1 MEKNKLLTVVVSILI
16 GLLGYFGQL
25 QYSKLSE
32 IEKSLLE
39 RVPDEYMEHAHH
51 WLILHGRYVCTARN
65 PKCESCIISDIC
77 LRNS

>member
-39 RVPDEYMEHAHH
+39 LKIEVVKMQTTMIDREAVIQIVHDELAK
-51 WLILHGRYVCTARN
+51 HGIN
-65 PKCESCIISDIC
+65 
-77 LRNS
+77 

>member
-39 RVPDEYMEHAHH
+39 LKIEVVKMQTTMIDREAVIQIVNDELAK
-51 WLILHGRYVCTARN
+51 HGI
-65 PKCESCIISDIC
+65 K
-77 LRNS
+77 

>member
-39 RVPDEYMEHAHH
+39 LKIEVVKMQTSMIDRDAVIQIINDELAK
-51 WLILHGRYVCTARN
+51 HGI
-65 PKCESCIISDIC
+65 K
-77 LRNS
+77 

>member
-16 GLLGYFGQL
+16 ALLGYFGQL

-39 RVPDEYMEHAHH
+39 LKIEVVKMQTSMIDRDAVIQIINDELAKRG
-51 WLILHGRYVCTARN
+51 I
-65 PKCESCIISDIC
+65 K
-77 LRNS
+77 

>member
-39 RVPDEYMEHAHH
+39 LKIEVVKMQTSMIDRDVVIQIVNDE
-51 WLILHGRYVCTARN
+51 LLKHGI
-65 PKCESCIISDIC
+65 K
-77 LRNS
+77 

>member
-16 GLLGYFGQL
+16 ALLGYFGQL

-39 RVPDEYMEHAHH
+39 LKIEVVKMQTTMIDRDMVIQIVHDELEK
-51 WLILHGRYVCTARN
+51 HGI
-65 PKCESCIISDIC
+65 K
-77 LRNS
+77 

>member
-16 GLLGYFGQL
+16 ALLGYFGQL

-39 RVPDEYMEHAHH
+39 LKIEVVKMQTSMIDRDVVIQIINDE
-51 WLILHGRYVCTARN
+51 LLKRGI
-65 PKCESCIISDIC
+65 K
-77 LRNS
+77 

>member
-39 RVPDEYMEHAHH
+39 LKIEVVKMQTTMIDRDMVIQIVHDELEK
-51 WLILHGRYVCTARN
+51 HGI
-65 PKCESCIISDIC
+65 K
-77 LRNS
+77 

>member
-39 RVPDEYMEHAHH
+39 LKIEVVKMQTSMIDRDTVIQIVNDELAK
-51 WLILHGRYVCTARN
+51 HGI
-65 PKCESCIISDIC
+65 K
-77 LRNS
+77 

>member
-1 MEKNKLLTVVVSILI
+1 MEKNKLLTIVVSILI

-39 RVPDEYMEHAHH
+39 LKIEVVKMQTTMIDREAVIQIVHDELAK
-51 WLILHGRYVCTARN
+51 HGI
-65 PKCESCIISDIC
+65 K
-77 LRNS
+77 

>member
-39 RVPDEYMEHAHH
+39 LKIEVVKMQTTMIDREAVIQIVHDELAK
-51 WLILHGRYVCTARN
+51 HGI
-65 PKCESCIISDIC
+65 K
-77 LRNS
+77 

>member
-39 RVPDEYMEHAHH
+39 LKIEVVKMQSSMIDRDIVIQIINDELAKRG
-51 WLILHGRYVCTARN
+51 I
-65 PKCESCIISDIC
+65 K
-77 LRNS
+77 